1 LTESSRNRAQDGQPS
16 DSRLGDS
23 GLLALEGGFLVE
35 RAVAAG
41 LSVEE
46 LRCVPSRAA
55 WARSLGL
62 EPLVMA
68 EADISE
74 HAGYPFHRGVLALA
88 RRPAQRAPEDVVSS
102 GDGSAI
108 VLVLPEIGDPENLG
122 SCFRSAAAL
131 GASALLL
138 GPRGPDPLSRRAL
151 RVSMGSTLTLPWAKL
166 SAPSRLGML
175 DERGFLTAACVLDP
189 GATDVRDWNAPAR
202 TALVMGN
209 EAFGLSEPWLTAC
222 DARITIEMLGGTDS
236 LNVATAAAVFLYELA
251 SRARRGLTAEL

>member
-1 LTESSRNRAQDGQPS
+1 LTESSRNLAQDGPPTDGRLE
-16 DSRLGDS
+16 DSR
-23 GLLALEGGFLVE
+23 LLALEGGFLVE

-46 LRCVPSRAA
+46 LRCVPARAD

-68 EADISE
+68 EAEISK
-74 HAGYPFHRGVLALA
+74 HAGYPFHRGILALA
-88 RRPAQRAPEDVVSS
+88 RRPAQRAPADIVPP

-131 GASALLL
+131 GASAVLL
-138 GPRGPDPLSRRAL
+138 GPQGPDPLSRRAL
-151 RVSMGSTLTLPWAKL
+151 RVSMGSTLTLPWARL
-166 SAPSRLGML
+166 SMPSELGML
-175 DERGFLTAACVLDP
+175 AEKGFLTAACVLDP
-189 GATDVRDWNAPAR
+189 GAIDVRDWKAPGR

-209 EAFGLSEPWLTAC
+209 EAFGLSDPWLSAC
-222 DARITIEMLGGTDS
+222 GARITIEMLGGTDS

-251 SRARRGLTAEL
+251 ARARRGRTAEL